1 MTDEERAENYAKG
14 LCKTCTFDTCRHN
27 TLQTCATKE
36 SLKQAHLDG
45 LKAGKDM
52 AEADLATI
60 AYMQGAERYKT
71 KWHDLRKNPDDL
83 PKESGYYLVSRY
95 SNYLRIKR
103 YSQTLYFIKG
113 KRNGWNTKMDKT
125 QIIAWCEIPK
135 YEE

>member
-1 MTDEERAENYAKG
+1 MTGEEMAEEWLDERYLKDMGVRKPCKEAFLAG
-14 LCKTCTFDTCRHN
+14 LR
-27 TLQTCATKE
+27 
-36 SLKQAHLDG
+36 
-45 LKAGKDM
+45 AGKDM
-52 AEADLATI
+52 VETDIATI
-60 AYMQGAERYKT
+60 AYMQGAERYKM

-135 YEE
+135 FKE

>member
-1 MTDEERAENYAKG
+1 MNWRRTKLTGEEMAEGWLDERYLKDMG
-14 LCKTCTFDTCRHN
+14 VRKPCKEAF
-27 TLQTCATKE
+27 LA
-36 SLKQAHLDG
+36 G

-52 AEADLATI
+52 TETDLATI

-83 PKESGYYLVSRY
+83 PKESGYYIVSRY
-95 SNYLRIKR
+95 SNYLRIKK

-135 YEE
+135 FKED

>member
-1 MTDEERAENYAKG
+1 MTDEEKACKAMCNGTPCKI
-14 LCKTCTFDTCRHN
+14 LCTRSKCY
-27 TLQTCATKE
+27 L
-36 SLKQAHLDG
+36 SG

-52 AEADLATI
+52 VETDIATI

-83 PKESGYYLVSRY
+83 PKESGYYIVSRY

-103 YSQTLYFIKG
+103 HSQTLYFIKG
-113 KRNGWNTKMDKT
+113 KRNGWNTKMDIT

-135 YEE
+135 FEEN